1 MIFQI
6 FPYGGYDRS
15 VALFSPDGTIVQV
28 EYAQNAVAKA
38 KISMILKT
46 REGIILSGLKER
58 VVRLISEKH
67 SEKIHKIDEHM
78 AAIISGWLPDGR
90 VLIERARDI
99 AVTHRILYDEPASP
113 EEVMNE
119 IANLMQMY
127 TQLGGARPFGVNLM
141 LGVIDGQVPRVMII
155 GPPGEPYE
163 VHAWAS
169 GAGYTDILEYWEEN
183 YKPDI
188 SLEEGEKLIFDAYK
202 KVKKHLS
209 PEEFEYAV
217 LTIDKRFHLY
227 NLEERKKLVEKYYK

>member
-1 MIFQI
+1 MFQI

-38 KISMILKT
+38 KISMIMKT
-46 REGIILSGLKER
+46 REGIIFCGLKER
-58 VVRLISEKH
+58 VVRLISENH
-67 SEKIHKIDEHM
+67 NEKIYKIDEHM

-90 VLIERARDI
+90 ILVERARDI

-119 IANLMQMY
+119 LAYLMQMY

-141 LGVIDGQVPRVMII
+141 LGVIDGRQPRVMVI

-163 VHAWAS
+163 VHAWAAGS
-169 GAGYTDILEYWEEN
+169 GYSEILEYWENVYE
-183 YKPDI
+183 PSI
-188 SLEEGEKLIFDAYK
+188 SLERGLELVFDALK
-202 KVKKHLS
+202 QVKKKLA
-209 PEEFEYAV
+209 PEEYELAT
-217 LTIDKRFHLY
+217 LTLDKQFKIY
-227 NLEERKKLVEKYYK
+227 NIEERKELLEKYYKQ